1 MTFVVSHHGK
11 VYQKDLGEFSGM
23 LEYDPDE
30 SWTEVE
36 ETDIDTQKR

>member
-23 LEYDPDE
+23 DEYDPNE

-36 ETDIDTQKR
+36 PAGSES